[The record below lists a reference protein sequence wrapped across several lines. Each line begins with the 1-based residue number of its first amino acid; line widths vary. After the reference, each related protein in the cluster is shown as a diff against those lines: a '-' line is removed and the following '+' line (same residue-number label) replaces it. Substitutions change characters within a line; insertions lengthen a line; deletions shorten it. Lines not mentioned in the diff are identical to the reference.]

1 MLKIAD
7 KLKAFK
13 MFSMLVYVY
22 MYACMWI
29 YICIYLRTHVD
40 VWNAK
45 IRGHA
50 ATMVEGSLRI

>member
-1 MLKIAD
+1 MCTC
-7 KLKAFK
+7 
-13 MFSMLVYVY
+13 MR
-22 MYACMWI
+22 ACG
-29 YICIYLRTHVD
+29 YICIYPHTHVD

>member
-1 MLKIAD
+1 
-7 KLKAFK
+7 
-13 MFSMLVYVY
+13 MFDMLVCVY
-22 MYACMWI
+22 MYVCMWI
-29 YICIYLRTHVD
+29 YMYIYSHTHVD